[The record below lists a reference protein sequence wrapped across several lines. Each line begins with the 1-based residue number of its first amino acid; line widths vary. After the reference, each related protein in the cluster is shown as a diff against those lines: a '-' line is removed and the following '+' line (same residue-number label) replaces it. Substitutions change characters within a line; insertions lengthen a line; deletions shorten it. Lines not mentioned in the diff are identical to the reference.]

1 MHQPIA
7 VCPVEGLVLRDW
19 NDIGNERPL
28 QTPKACVLHNCGETP
43 IPQAIMVQDHAT
55 PPLAQG
61 CDLNPQSREASPAS
75 TGSFKCPARKMGRPH
90 FKNGPDSHRSWH
102 P

>member
-61 CDLNPQSREASPAS
+61 CDLNPPITRSVPRFNGFVQMP
-75 TGSFKCPARKMGRPH
+75 CPE
-90 FKNGPDSHRSWH
+90 NGTTAL
-102 P
+102 